1 MAENSSSSQFGST
14 VTETELNNSFAT
26 RQSLPSDTSTV
37 NGQLSSNDVDFFTIS
52 RLDSGSLFTIEGN
65 SDTLDLVLGLL
76 DNSGDILEISD
87 DSAENSVIPILTGI
101 VPANGK
107 LNFAVSG
114 FKDEPLEGDHFQSGS
129 YTLSLKSFTLPE
141 PSVNPTI
148 INGSF
153 ETDDFTGWTTIGSTS
168 IETSAFGS
176 GPTEGTSQALLS
188 TGGATFSD
196 EIIEAFL
203 GLKRR
208 SLDEFGNGDVTKG
221 SAIRQTFTA
230 NAGDILTFNWNFL
243 TNEGAQVFPY
253 NDFSFVSISSLSE
266 LADTTFSSSVTS
278 LTTQFFEETGF
289 QTFSFTIPTTGTY
302 TLGLAVVDVGDNS
315 IDSGLLVDNVT
326 LSSVSNP
333 ILY

>member
-1 MAENSSSSQFGST
+1 MAEKSSSSQLGST
-14 VTETELNNSFAT
+14 VREIEPNDSFAT

-37 NGQLSSNDVDFFTIS
+37 DAQLSYNDVDFFTIS
-52 RLDSGSLFTIEGN
+52 GLDSGSLFTIKGN

-87 DSAENSVIPILTGI
+87 DSAENSVIPILTGR

-107 LNFAVSG
+107 LNLAVSG
-114 FKDEPLEGDHFQSGS
+114 FMDKDLTGDHFQSGS

-153 ETDDFTGWTTIGSTS
+153 ESSDFTGWTTIGSTS

-196 EIIEAFL
+196 GIIETFL
-203 GLKRR
+203 GLEAG
-208 SLDEFGNGDVTKG
+208 SLDNFGNEDVTQG
-221 SAIRQTFTA
+221 SAIRQTFMA
-230 NAGDILTFNWNFL
+230 NAGDILTLNWNFL
-243 TNEGAQVFPY
+243 TNERAQVFPF

-278 LTTQFFEETGF
+278 LMTQFFEETGF

-302 TLGLAVVDVGDNS
+302 TLGFGVADVGDNS

-326 LSSVSNP
+326 LTSVSDP